1 MQRRQVIWGLGAVT
15 LGLGSG
21 GCSLFAD
28 PQRLRILGLSGS
40 IPSKVVEQFERKFSK
55 SVEFTAA
62 RTPPDLWKALQE
74 ISKSQDANN
83 IPDLIG
89 LSDGWLDMA
98 IAQSLIRPFSEQELA
113 QIPQW
118 QSLNL
123 KWKNSVTRD
132 RQILKAPADLA
143 EIVQTAQPFPQKW
156 QNLLTREPKKVWAI
170 PYRWGTTVIAY
181 RSDKIPFEITSWADL
196 WRPELRQK
204 LSLPDD
210 AREAIGIALKKLG
223 KSYQTAD
230 LNAVQSLESD
240 LTALNT
246 QTRFYSS
253 DTYLQPLMIEDTW
266 VAVGWSQDMRRAL
279 QQEPQ
284 IKVVVPKEG
293 TALWTDLWVLP
304 KHKLVQNARPENLN
318 FARQWIDFC
327 LQPEI
332 AAQITALTDGT
343 TPITDL
349 GQIPA
354 SVKANPLKFPQTE
367 AISNSEPLLPL
378 SPETMAQYERLWRKI
393 RWGLGVGDTA
403 GV

>member
-28 PQRLRILGLSGS
+28 PQRLRIVGLSGS
-40 IPSKVVEQFERKFSK
+40 IPSKIVEQFEKKFGK
-55 SVEFTAA
+55 PVEFVAA
-62 RTPPDLWKALQE
+62 RTPPELWKALQE
-74 ISKSQDANN
+74 INKSQDANN
-83 IPDLIG
+83 IPDVMS
-89 LSDGWLDMA
+89 LSDGWLNMA
-98 IAQSLIRPFSEQELA
+98 IDQSLIRPFSEQELA

-118 QSLNL
+118 QNL
-123 KWKNSVTRD
+123 DVKWKNSVTRD
-132 RQILKAPADLA
+132 RQILKKLAPSDLA
-143 EIVQTAQPFPQKW
+143 EIVQSPQPLDRKW
-156 QNLLTREPKKVWAI
+156 QSLLTREPQKVWAV

-181 RSDKIPFEITSWADL
+181 RTDKIPFEITSWADL

-210 AREAIGIALKKLG
+210 AREVIGIALKKLG
-223 KSYQTAD
+223 KAYQTAD
-230 LNAVQSLESD
+230 LNAVQSLESE
-240 LTALNT
+240 LTALNA

-293 TALWTDLWVLP
+293 TALWADLWVLP
-304 KHKLVQNARPENLN
+304 KQKLLQETRPQNLD
-318 FARQWIDFC
+318 FVRQWIDFC

-349 GQIPA
+349 AKIPA
-354 SVKANPLKFPQTE
+354 SVKANPLKFPQPE
-367 AISNSEPLLPL
+367 AIANSETLLPL
-378 SPETMAQYERLWRKI
+378 SPETTAQYERLWRKI
-393 RWGLGVGDTA
+393 RWGLG
-403 GV
+403 